1 MAAGLIELAIA
12 NAERTALLS
21 HPTLGEM
28 LVVYQLEDG
37 AGHFLVA
44 ENLAPVA
51 MRIEVDASEGSRG
64 FTSSRGML
72 VCQDVLPPRSRML
85 LMAFTLSMKAKAHA
99 LGFRFGG
106 AAVPPGEPTTGHIP
120 DLSGLGQLAPLHSPR
135 PIDAKPPAALGGNVD
150 VSALASNILGMLG
163 QRPPQQ

>member
-1 MAAGLIELAIA
+1 MAADAGWAI
-12 NAERTALLS
+12 
-21 HPTLGEM
+21 
-28 LVVYQLEDG
+28 
-37 AGHFLVA
+37 VA
-44 ENLAPVA
+44 ENPSAFRV
-51 MRIEVDASEGSRG
+51 RVEIDASEHTTGY
-64 FTSSRGML
+64 TSSRNAL
-72 VCQDVLPPRSRML
+72 FCEDILPPRSRML

>member
-1 MAAGLIELAIA
+1 MAAGLIDLAVA
-12 NAERTALLS
+12 NAERVVILRHQS
-21 HPTLGEM
+21 LGDI

-37 AGHFLVA
+37 AGGILVA

-51 MRIEVDASEGSRG
+51 VRIEVDASEESRG

-85 LMAFTLSMKAKAHA
+85 LMAFTLSMKVKSHT
-99 LGFRFGG
+99 LSFRFGG

-150 VSALASNILGMLG
+150 VSALASNILSMLG